1 MESVCYRTS
10 LTKVSS
16 VNGEISQLH
25 AVSVTNYV
33 SRRPLKA
40 HVEHIR
46 HKNDRGLNMKP
57 FSFSLPLS
65 AMAVASLALATNATA
80 QFSDP
85 ETQRYLG
92 VMGTYSIADDDRGF
106 RLRELGLDADT
117 DEAVGVSVLYGWQFP
132 SNFGLEIQGFSET
145 IETDVPGITDFY
157 RHGLTADFVYSFG
170 DRTSFTPFLLIGG
183 GGAYNDVSPNKDK
196 FDFIANAGVGFVTGP
211 VLKYGSVRIRGE
223 ARYQYDNFERNYKDI
238 RFALGVEIPL
248 FGEPEPFTPPPA
260 QEQVRVVEVPTG
272 LLDDDGDGVINDV
285 DQCPDTPPNTRVDG
299 VGCPLGDLIALNGV
313 TFEFDKTRLRP
324 DAETIL
330 DLATKLLKKYPD
342 MDVEVAGHTDS
353 QGAEGYNQKLSE
365 GRAAAV
371 RDYFISK
378 GVTNTLT
385 VRGYGEAEPIADN
398 ATAEGRERNRRVE
411 LRILN

>member
-1 MESVCYRTS
+1 
-10 LTKVSS
+10 
-16 VNGEISQLH
+16 
-25 AVSVTNYV
+25 
-33 SRRPLKA
+33 
-40 HVEHIR
+40 
-46 HKNDRGLNMKP
+46 MKP
-57 FSFSLPLS
+57 FTLPLS
-65 AMAVASLALATNATA
+65 AMAATALVFASTASA

-117 DEAVGVSVLYGWQFP
+117 DEAVGMSVLYGWHFP

-170 DRTSFTPFLLIGG
+170 DRTRFTPFVLIGG

-196 FDFIANAGVGFVTGP
+196 FDFIANAGIGFVTGP
-211 VLKYGSVRIRGE
+211 VFEHGSLRIRGE
-223 ARYQYDNFERNYKDI
+223 ARYQYDNFEDGYGDI
-238 RFALGVEIPL
+238 RFALGIEIPL
-248 FGEPEPFTPPPA
+248 FGKPVAVAPPPA

-299 VGCPLGDLIALNGV
+299 VGCPLGDVIALNGV

-330 DLATKLLKKYPD
+330 DLAVPLLKKYPD
-342 MDVEVAGHTDS
+342 MAVEVAGHTDS
-353 QGAEGYNQKLSE
+353 QGAEDYNQQLSE

-371 RDYFISK
+371 RDYFVSK

-385 VRGYGEAEPIADN
+385 VRGYGEAEPVEDN
-398 ATAEGRERNRRVE
+398 ATEAGRERNRRVE